1 MTSLNKSSLIA
12 DLEFDL
18 DALRARYRAER
29 DKRVRSDGLDQY
41 QRIEGDLAVYDED
54 PYVEPGFTRAPLTD
68 EVEVAIIGG
77 GFGGLLAG
85 ARLRKAGV
93 EDIRIIEKAGDFGGT
108 WYWNRYPGAQCDVEA
123 YIYLPLLEEMGYV
136 PKLKYSFGPEIM
148 AHAQAIARQ
157 FRLYDNACL
166 QTQVTE
172 LRWDDASARW
182 IISTHR
188 GDRIRAHYLV
198 MANGLLSRPKL
209 PGIRGIQDFKGHS
222 FHTSRWDYA
231 YTGGSCE
238 GDLTGLADKRVGII
252 GTGATAIQCVP
263 HLGQAARQLYVFQ
276 RTPSSVDVRNNRP
289 TDMAWAKSLTPGWH
303 RTRMDNFNIIASG
316 GHAEEDLI
324 QDGWTDIFRNLQ
336 TILSSGQDTVLS
348 SEDHAVAMEIADFRK
363 MEQVR
368 ARADAI
374 VKDKATAEA
383 LKPWYRQFCKRP
395 CFNDEYLATFNRPNV
410 KLVDT
415 QGRGVD
421 RVTARGLMVGAT
433 EYELDCLIYATGF
446 EVGTNYTSQC
456 GYEILG
462 RGGLPLSKKWA
473 AGMRTFHGLFT
484 HDFPNCFFMG
494 FTQTGYTANVPHAL
508 DEQAQHVA
516 HVVKTALDR
525 GVATL
530 EASAAAEAEW
540 VDTIHRLAVGHQQYY
555 AECTPGYYNNE
566 GKGVEGNGF
575 LAGQYG
581 GGSMAFFQ
589 LLADW
594 RAEGNLRGLEIRRG
608 SE

>member
-1 MTSLNKSSLIA
+1 MTSANSSALLA

-18 DALRARYRAER
+18 EALRAKYRAER
-29 DKRVRSDGLDQY
+29 DRRLRGDGLGQY
-41 QRIEGDLAVYDED
+41 QKTEGDLAIYDED
-54 PYVEPGFTRAPLTD
+54 PYVAPGFTRAPLTD

-85 ARLRKAGV
+85 AWLRKAGF
-93 EDIRIIEKAGDFGGT
+93 EDIRVIDKAGDFGGT
-108 WYWNRYPGAQCDVEA
+108 WYWNRYPGAQCDVES
-123 YIYLPLLEEMGYV
+123 YIYLPMLEELGYV
-136 PKLKYSFGPEIM
+136 PKLKYSYGPEILE
-148 AHAQAIARQ
+148 HARAIARH

-166 QTQVTE
+166 QTRITGLQ
-172 LRWDDASARW
+172 WDDAAGRW

-188 GDRIRAHYLV
+188 DDRIRARFLV

-209 PGIRGIQDFKGHS
+209 PGIPGVTEFQGHS

-231 YTGGSCE
+231 YTGGSPE
-238 GDLTGLADKRVGII
+238 GNLTGLADKRVGII

-263 HLGQAARQLYVFQ
+263 YLGKSAKQLYVFQ

-289 TDMAWAKSLTPGWH
+289 TDPDWVRSLKPGWQQE
-303 RTRMDNFNIIASG
+303 RMDNFNIIASG
-316 GHAEEDLI
+316 GMAEQDLV

-336 TILSSGQDTVLS
+336 TILASGDTKGMS
-348 SEDHAVAMEIADFRK
+348 AEDHALAMEIADFRK

-368 ARADAI
+368 ARAAAI
-374 VKDKATAEA
+374 VRDAQTAES

-395 CFNDEYLATFNRPNV
+395 CFNDEYLDTFNRPNV

-415 QGRGVD
+415 KGRGVD
-421 RVTARGLMVGAT
+421 RVTARGVVVDGV

-462 RGGLPLSKKWA
+462 RSGVALSAKWA
-473 AGMRTFHGLFT
+473 TGMRTFHGLFS

-508 DEQAQHVA
+508 DEQARHIAYVL
-516 HVVKTALDR
+516 KTAKER
-525 GVATL
+525 KVQVF
-530 EASAAAEAEW
+530 EASAAAEADW
-540 VDTIHRLAVGHQQYY
+540 VETIHRLAAGHQDYY
-555 AECTPGYYNNE
+555 AQCTPGYYNNE
-566 GKGVEGNGF
+566 GKGVEENGF

-594 RAEGNLRGLEIRRG
+594 RAAGGLQGLELRQG
-608 SE
+608 S

>member
-1 MTSLNKSSLIA
+1 MTSANTSALLAN
-12 DLEFDL
+12 LEFDI
-18 DALRARYRAER
+18 DALRARYLAER
-29 DKRVRSDGLDQY
+29 DRRLRGDGLGQY
-41 QRIEGDLAVYDED
+41 QKTEGDLAVYDED

-85 ARLRKAGV
+85 AWLRKAGF
-93 EDIRIIEKAGDFGGT
+93 EDIRVIDKAGDFGGT
-108 WYWNRYPGAQCDVEA
+108 WYWNRYPGAQCDVES
-123 YIYLPLLEEMGYV
+123 YIYLPMLEELGYV
-136 PKLKYSFGPEIM
+136 PKLKYSFGPEILD
-148 AHAQAIARQ
+148 HARAIARH

-166 QTQVTE
+166 QTRITG
-172 LRWDDASARW
+172 LRWDEAAARW

-188 GDRIRAHYLV
+188 DDRIRARFLV

-209 PGIRGIQDFKGHS
+209 PGIPGVTEFQGHS

-231 YTGGSCE
+231 YTGGSPE
-238 GDLTGLADKRVGII
+238 GNLTGLADQRVGII

-263 HLGQAARQLYVFQ
+263 FLGKSAKQLHVFQ
-276 RTPSSVDVRNNRP
+276 RTPSSVDARNNRP
-289 TDMAWAKSLTPGWH
+289 TDQAWARSLKPGWQH
-303 RTRMDNFNIIASG
+303 ERMDNFNIIASG
-316 GHAEEDLI
+316 GLAEKDLV

-336 TILSSGQDTVLS
+336 TILATGDTGELS
-348 SEDHAVAMEIADFRK
+348 SEDHALAMEIADFRK

-368 ARADAI
+368 KRASAVVQDAQ
-374 VKDKATAEA
+374 TAEA

-415 QGRGVD
+415 KGKGVD
-421 RVTARGLMVGAT
+421 RITARGVVVDGV

-462 RGGLPLSKKWA
+462 RSGIALSAKWA
-473 AGMRTFHGLFT
+473 KGMSTFHGLFS
-484 HDFPNCFFMG
+484 HDFPNCFFIG

-508 DEQAQHVA
+508 DEQARHIAWVL
-516 HVVKTALDR
+516 KTAR
-525 GVATL
+525 ERKVQVF
-530 EASAAAEAEW
+530 EASAAVEADW
-540 VDTIHRLAVGHQQYY
+540 VATIHRLAGGHQEYY
-555 AECTPGYYNNE
+555 AQCTPGYYNNE
-566 GKGVEGNGF
+566 GRGVEENGF

-594 RAEGNLRGLEIRRG
+594 RAQGGLQGLELRQG
-608 SE
+608 A

>member
-1 MTSLNKSSLIA
+1 MTAANASALLD

-18 DALRARYRAER
+18 EALRTRYREER
-29 DKRVRSDGLDQY
+29 DRRLRGDGLGQY
-41 QRIEGDLAVYDED
+41 QKTEGDLAIYDED

-85 ARLRKAGV
+85 AWLRKAGF
-93 EDIRIIEKAGDFGGT
+93 EDIRVIDKAGDFGGT
-108 WYWNRYPGAQCDVEA
+108 WYWNRYPGAQCDVES
-123 YIYLPLLEEMGYV
+123 YIYLPMLEELGYV
-136 PKLKYSFGPEIM
+136 PRLKYSYGPEILD
-148 AHAQAIARQ
+148 HARAIARH

-166 QTQVTE
+166 QTRITG
-172 LRWDDASARW
+172 LRWDDAAARW

-188 GDRIRAHYLV
+188 DDRIRARFLV

-209 PGIRGIQDFKGHS
+209 PGIPGVTEFQGHS

-231 YTGGSCE
+231 YTGGGPE
-238 GDLTGLADKRVGII
+238 GNLTGLADKRVGII

-263 HLGQAARQLYVFQ
+263 HLGKSAKQLYVFQ

-289 TDMAWAKSLTPGWH
+289 TDPDWARSLEPGWQ
-303 RTRMDNFNIIASG
+303 RERMDNFNIIASG
-316 GHAEEDLI
+316 GMADKDLV

-336 TILSSGQDTVLS
+336 TILASGDTKGMS
-348 SEDHAVAMEIADFRK
+348 AEDHALAMEIADFRK

-368 ARADAI
+368 TRASTIVRDAQ
-374 VKDKATAEA
+374 TAEA

-395 CFNDEYLATFNRPNV
+395 CFNDEYLDTFNRPNV
-410 KLVDT
+410 QLVDT
-415 QGRGVD
+415 KGRGVD
-421 RVTARGLMVGAT
+421 RITARGLVVDGV

-462 RGGLPLSKKWA
+462 RSGVALSTKWA
-473 AGMRTFHGLFT
+473 AGMRTFHGLFS

-508 DEQAQHVA
+508 DEQAKHIAYVLQ
-516 HVVKTALDR
+516 TAR
-525 GVATL
+525 ERNIEVL
-530 EASAAAEAEW
+530 EASAAAEADW
-540 VDTIHRLAVGHQQYY
+540 VDTIHRLAAGHQEYY
-555 AECTPGYYNNE
+555 AQCTPGYYNNE
-566 GKGVEGNGF
+566 GKGVEENGF

-581 GGSMAFFQ
+581 EGSMAFFQ

-594 RAEGNLRGLEIRRG
+594 RRDGALAGLEVRSG
-608 SE
+608 C

>member
-1 MTSLNKSSLIA
+1 MTSANTSALLA

-18 DALRARYRAER
+18 DALRAKYRAER
-29 DKRVRSDGLDQY
+29 DRRLRGDGLGQY
-41 QRIEGDLAVYDED
+41 QKTEGELAVYDDD

-85 ARLRKAGV
+85 AWLRKAGF
-93 EDIRIIEKAGDFGGT
+93 EDIRVIDKAGDFGGT
-108 WYWNRYPGAQCDVEA
+108 WYWNRYPGAQCDVES
-123 YIYLPLLEEMGYV
+123 YIYLPMLEELGYV
-136 PKLKYSFGPEIM
+136 PKLKYSYGPEILE
-148 AHAQAIARQ
+148 HARAIARH

-166 QTQVTE
+166 QTRITG
-172 LRWDDASARW
+172 LRWDDAAARW

-188 GDRIRAHYLV
+188 DDRIRARFLV

-209 PGIRGIQDFKGHS
+209 PGIPGVTEFQGHS

-231 YTGGSCE
+231 YTGGSPE
-238 GDLTGLADKRVGII
+238 GNLTGLADQRVGII

-263 HLGQAARQLYVFQ
+263 YLGKSARQLYVFQ

-289 TDMAWAKSLTPGWH
+289 TDPDWARRLEPGWQH
-303 RTRMDNFNIIASG
+303 ERMDNFNIIASG
-316 GHAEEDLI
+316 GMADKDLV

-336 TILSSGQDTVLS
+336 TILATGDTGELS
-348 SEDHAVAMEIADFRK
+348 SEEHALAMEIADFRK

-368 ARADAI
+368 ARAAAI
-374 VKDKATAEA
+374 VRDARTAES

-395 CFNDEYLATFNRPNV
+395 CFNDEYLDTFNRPNV

-415 QGRGVD
+415 KGRGVD
-421 RVTARGLMVGAT
+421 RITARGVVVDGM

-456 GYEILG
+456 GYEITG
-462 RGGLPLSKKWA
+462 RSGVVLSAKWA
-473 AGMRTFHGLFT
+473 KGMSTFHGLFS

-508 DEQAQHVA
+508 DQQARHIAYVL
-516 HVVKTALDR
+516 KTAKER
-525 GVATL
+525 KVQVF
-530 EASAAAEAEW
+530 EASAAAEADW
-540 VDTIHRLAVGHQQYY
+540 VATIHRLAGGHQEYY
-555 AECTPGYYNNE
+555 AQCTPGYYNNE
-566 GKGVEGNGF
+566 GKGVAENGF

-594 RAEGNLRGLEIRRG
+594 RAAGGLQGLELRQG
-608 SE
+608 S

>member
-1 MTSLNKSSLIA
+1 MTAANASALLD

-18 DALRARYRAER
+18 EALRTRYREER
-29 DKRVRSDGLDQY
+29 DRRLRGDGLGQY
-41 QRIEGDLAVYDED
+41 QKTEGDLAIYDED

-85 ARLRKAGV
+85 AWLRKAGF
-93 EDIRIIEKAGDFGGT
+93 EDIRVIDKAGDFGGT
-108 WYWNRYPGAQCDVEA
+108 WYWNRYPGAQCDVES
-123 YIYLPLLEEMGYV
+123 YIYLPMLEELGYV
-136 PKLKYSFGPEIM
+136 PRLKYSYGPEILD
-148 AHAQAIARQ
+148 HARAIARH

-166 QTQVTE
+166 QTRITGLQ
-172 LRWDDASARW
+172 WDDAAGRW

-188 GDRIRAHYLV
+188 DDRIRARFLV

-209 PGIRGIQDFKGHS
+209 PGIPGVTEFQGHS

-231 YTGGSCE
+231 YTGGSPE
-238 GDLTGLADKRVGII
+238 GNLTGLADQRVGII

-263 HLGQAARQLYVFQ
+263 HLGKSAKQLYVFQ

-289 TDMAWAKSLTPGWH
+289 TDPDWARSLEPGWQ
-303 RTRMDNFNIIASG
+303 RERMDNFNIIASG
-316 GHAEEDLI
+316 GMADKDLV

-336 TILSSGQDTVLS
+336 TILASGDTKGMS
-348 SEDHAVAMEIADFRK
+348 AEDHALAMEIADFRK

-368 ARADAI
+368 TRASTIVRDAQ
-374 VKDKATAEA
+374 TAEA

-395 CFNDEYLATFNRPNV
+395 CFNDEYLDTFNRPNV
-410 KLVDT
+410 QLVDT
-415 QGRGVD
+415 KGRGVD
-421 RVTARGLMVGAT
+421 RITARGLVADGV

-462 RGGLPLSKKWA
+462 RSGVALSTKWA
-473 AGMRTFHGLFT
+473 AGMRTFHGLFS

-508 DEQAQHVA
+508 DEQAKHIAYVLQ
-516 HVVKTALDR
+516 TAR
-525 GVATL
+525 ERNIEVL
-530 EASAAAEAEW
+530 EASAAAEADW
-540 VDTIHRLAVGHQQYY
+540 VDTIHRLAAGHQEYY
-555 AECTPGYYNNE
+555 AQCTPGYYNNE
-566 GKGVEGNGF
+566 GKGVEENGF

-581 GGSMAFFQ
+581 EGSMAFFQ

-594 RAEGNLRGLEIRRG
+594 RRDGALAGLEVRSG
-608 SE
+608 C